1 MKGLKIVHTGDGK
14 GKSTAAF
21 GLALR
26 AFGNNLRVLIL
37 QFIKGQKKSGELIAC
52 EKLGIE
58 VRQLGLGFSIGDED
72 QNRHRIAAENAVETA
87 RNEIS
92 SKNWDMIM
100 LDEINYAVKFS
111 LISKEDLLGLLD
123 LNSEVHLVF
132 TGRDACSELIDRAD
146 LVTEMTLIKHPYQ
159 QGIKA
164 QIGIEF

>member
-72 QNRHRIAAENAVETA
+72 QTRHRIAAENAVETA

-92 SKNWDMIM
+92 SKNWDMII
-100 LDEINYAVKFS
+100 LDNYAVKFS

-123 LNSEVHLVF
+123 LNSECHLVF